1 MMKKKIFSRKGL
13 AILCGILTLL
23 LIATKYRIFG
33 MYWDQAIFG
42 ESFGW
47 AWSNEYD
54 AYFYHF
60 YGDVLTYGNVGIFL
74 LLANSYIVYRMVDAR
89 WGLVRLLLGR
99 IGAELLLLIDFDYFD
114 FFNYRNF
121 DARFRALFVLWL
133 AVYLLLGLVFK
144 HEPHFS
150 DRLFGEQH
158 ENADA
163 APVAVTPAP
172 VVAAPAQP
180 LYEETTVTCP
190 IKTKAFSKA
199 LTPYIRD
206 GWKVEKITNLD
217 RKNRLVYLKRKK

>member
-1 MMKKKIFSRKGL
+1 
-13 AILCGILTLL
+13 
-23 LIATKYRIFG
+23 
-33 MYWDQAIFG
+33 MYGDQAIFG
-42 ESFGW
+42 ESY
-47 AWSNEYD
+47 EYD
-54 AYFYHF
+54 ENSYRS
-60 YGDVLTYGNVGIFL
+60 YGDVLTYGIVGIFL

-99 IGAELLLLIDFDYFD
+99 IGAELLLLVDFGFLYYD
-114 FFNYRNF
+114 NF
-121 DARFRALFVLWL
+121 DERFRALFVLWL

-150 DRLFGEQH
+150 ARLFGEQH

-180 LYEETTVTCP
+180 LYEEKTVTCP
-190 IKTKAFSKA
+190 IKSKAFSKA
-199 LTPYIRD
+199 LTPYIKD